1 MLNKI
6 MPSPYN
12 VNRICTL
19 FLTKT
24 RAICYSSGMKIGII
38 GLPQVGKK
46 ILFEVLTQQ
55 KSNTRDNSRDIIPGV
70 VRIKDPRFDKLVS
83 MYSPKNEVPATI
95 DISLLPKIEGKTVSS
110 GEVFTKIAD
119 VDALC
124 HIVRSFEDESIYHV
138 EGSINP
144 IRDID
149 TINSE
154 LILNDM
160 IFIEKRLERIDK
172 ELSRKKDTAREKDKE
187 ILLKLKAHLEK
198 ELPLRTMPL
207 NEEENKVILACQFI
221 SMKPMIIVL
230 NVGEEDIK
238 DTDILDSVK
247 QKYKDQQIETI
258 HVSVKIEAEIAAL
271 PKEEQKDF
279 LSELGIEEPAINA
292 LTRSF
297 YKTLGLISF
306 FTIGKD
312 EVREW
317 MIRKN
322 STAPEAAGAIH
333 TDMSRGFIRA
343 QIIKYKDLISL
354 GTEAKVKEA
363 GKCYV
368 KGKEYI
374 VEDGDIIDIRF
385 NI

>member
-1 MLNKI
+1 
-6 MPSPYN
+6 MPILHN
-12 VNRICTL
+12 VNGYAFFFDKKKRV
-19 FLTKT
+19 FYNN
-24 RAICYSSGMKIGII
+24 RMKIGVI

-46 ILFEVLTQQ
+46 VLFEILTQQ
-55 KSNTRDNSRDIIPGV
+55 KSSAVDNSRDVIPGI
-70 VRIKDPRFDKLVS
+70 VRVKDTRFNKLVS
-83 MYSPKNEVPATI
+83 MYSPKSEVSATI
-95 DISLLPKIEGKTVSS
+95 DVSLLPRIEKEAVSS
-110 GEVFTKIAD
+110 GDIFTKISD

-124 HIVRSFEDESIYHV
+124 HIVRSFKDESIYHV

-149 TINSE
+149 AVNSE

-172 ELSRKKDTAREKDKE
+172 ELSRKKDIVKEKDKE
-187 ILLKLKAHLEK
+187 ILSKLKVHLEK

-207 NEEENKVILACQFI
+207 NKEENKLISAYQFI
-221 SMKPMIIVL
+221 SKKPIIIAL
-230 NVGEEDIK
+230 NIGEEDVE
-238 DTDILDSVK
+238 DTSLLDSVK
-247 QKYKDQQIETI
+247 QKYEEHKIGVMQ
-258 HVSVKIEAEIAAL
+258 VSAKIESEIASL
-271 PKEEQKDF
+271 PEEEQKDF

-292 LTRSF
+292 LTRLF

-306 FTIGKD
+306 FTVGKD

-333 TDMSRGFIRA
+333 TDLQRGFIRA
-343 QIIKYKDLISL
+343 QVIKYNDLISL

-363 GKCYV
+363 GKCYL
-368 KGKEYI
+368 KGKDYV

-385 NI
+385 NV

>member
-1 MLNKI
+1 MY
-6 MPSPYN
+6 SF
-12 VNRICTL
+12 
-19 FLTKT
+19 FLTRP
-24 RAICYSSGMKIGII
+24 RALCYSSGMKIGII

-46 ILFEVLTQQ
+46 TLFEILLQE
-55 KSNTRDNSRDIIPGV
+55 KLNISDNLKTDVIPGV
-70 VRIKDPRFDKLVS
+70 VKVKDPRFDKLVS
-83 MYSPKNEVPATI
+83 MYAPQKEAPATI
-95 DISLLPKIEGKTVSS
+95 DIALLPKIEKETVSS
-110 GEVFTKIAD
+110 GEVFVKIAD

-149 TINSE
+149 AINSE

-172 ELSRKKDTAREKDKE
+172 ELSRKKDIEREKDKE
-187 ILLKLKAHLEK
+187 MLLKLKSHLEK
-198 ELPLRTMPL
+198 ELPLRTMSL
-207 NEEENKVILACQFI
+207 NEEERKLTSAYQFI

-230 NVGEEDIK
+230 NVEEDKIK
-238 DTDILDSVK
+238 DMSLLNSVNR
-247 QKYKDQQIETI
+247 KYKDLKITLMQ
-258 HVSVKIEAEIAAL
+258 VSAKIEAEIASL

-279 LSELGIEEPAINA
+279 LSALGIEEPAVNA

-306 FTIGKD
+306 FTVGKD

-317 MIRKN
+317 MVRKN
-322 STAPEAAGAIH
+322 STAPEAAGVIH
-333 TDMSRGFIRA
+333 TDLQRGFIRA
-343 QIIKYKDLISL
+343 QVIKYEDLISL

-368 KGKEYI
+368 KGKDYI

-385 NI
+385 NV

>member
-1 MLNKI
+1 
-6 MPSPYN
+6 
-12 VNRICTL
+12 
-19 FLTKT
+19 
-24 RAICYSSGMKIGII
+24 MKIGII

-55 KSNTRDNSRDIIPGV
+55 KSNTPDNSRDIILGV
-70 VRIKDPRFDKLVS
+70 VSVKDPRFDKLVS
-83 MYSPKNEVPATI
+83 MYSPKSEVPATI
-95 DISLLPKIEGKTVSS
+95 DISLLPKIEKETVSS
-110 GEVFTKIAD
+110 GEIFTKISD

-124 HIVRSFEDESIYHV
+124 HIVRSFKDESVYHV
-138 EGSINP
+138 EGSINL

-149 TINSE
+149 AVNSE

-172 ELSRKKDTAREKDKE
+172 ELSRKKDTLREKDKE
-187 ILLKLKAHLEK
+187 ILSKLKVHLEK

-207 NEEENKVILACQFI
+207 NKEENKLILAYQFI
-221 SMKPMIIVL
+221 SMKPMIIAL
-230 NVGEEDIK
+230 NIGEEDIK
-238 DTDILDSVK
+238 DTSLLDSVK
-247 QKYKDQQIETI
+247 QKYEEQKIGVMQ
-258 HVSVKIEAEIAAL
+258 VSAKIESEIASL
-271 PKEEQKDF
+271 PEAEQKDF
-279 LSELGIEEPAINA
+279 LSELGIEEPAVNA

-306 FTIGKD
+306 FTVGKD
-312 EVREW
+312 EVRAW
-317 MIRKN
+317 MVRKN

-333 TDMSRGFIRA
+333 TDLQRGFIRA
-343 QIIKYKDLISL
+343 QVIKYEDLILLS
-354 GTEAKVKEA
+354 TEAKVKEA

-385 NI
+385 NV

>member
-1 MLNKI
+1 

-12 VNRICTL
+12 VNRICNL

-24 RAICYSSGMKIGII
+24 RAFCYSSDMKIGII

-46 ILFEVLTQQ
+46 TLFEILLQE
-55 KSNTRDNSRDIIPGV
+55 KLNISDNLKTDVIPGV
-70 VRIKDPRFDKLVS
+70 VKVKDPRFDKLVS

-95 DISLLPKIEGKTVSS
+95 DIALLPKIEKETVSS
-110 GEVFTKIAD
+110 GEVFVKIAD

-124 HIVRSFEDESIYHV
+124 HIVRSFKDESVYHV

-149 TINSE
+149 AVNSE

-172 ELSRKKDTAREKDKE
+172 ELSRKKDIVKEKDKE
-187 ILLKLKAHLEK
+187 ILSKLKVHLEK

-207 NEEENKVILACQFI
+207 DKEENKLISTYQFI
-221 SMKPMIIVL
+221 SMKPIIIAL
-230 NVGEEDIK
+230 NIGEEDVE
-238 DTDILDSVK
+238 DTSLLDSVK
-247 QKYKDQQIETI
+247 QKYEEHKIGVMQ
-258 HVSVKIEAEIAAL
+258 VSAKIESEIASL
-271 PKEEQKDF
+271 PEEEQKEF

-292 LTRSF
+292 LTRLF

-306 FTIGKD
+306 FTVGKD

-333 TDMSRGFIRA
+333 TDLQRGFIRA
-343 QIIKYKDLISL
+343 QVIKYNDLISL

-363 GKCYV
+363 GKCYL
-368 KGKEYI
+368 KGKDYV

-385 NI
+385 NV

>member
-1 MLNKI
+1 MCL
-6 MPSPYN
+6 S
-12 VNRICTL
+12 
-19 FLTKT
+19 LTKT
-24 RAICYSSGMKIGII
+24 RVLCYSNSMKIGII

-55 KSNTRDNSRDIIPGV
+55 KSNTSDNSRDIIPGV
-70 VRIKDPRFDKLVS
+70 VRVKDPRFDKLVS

-95 DISLLPKIEGKTVSS
+95 DISLLPKIEGETVSS

-124 HIVRSFEDESIYHV
+124 HIVRSFENESVYHI
-138 EGSINP
+138 EGTINP
-144 IRDID
+144 MRDIGA
-149 TINSE
+149 INSE

-160 IFIEKRLERIDK
+160 IFIEKRLERINKDLLK
-172 ELSRKKDTAREKDKE
+172 KKDIAREKDKE
-187 ILLKLKAHLEK
+187 ILLKLKVHLEN
-198 ELPLRTMPL
+198 ELPLRTIHL
-207 NEEENKVILACQFI
+207 NEEEKKLILAYPFI
-221 SMKPMIIVL
+221 SMKPIIIVL
-230 NVGEEDIK
+230 NVGEDHIK
-238 DTDILDSVK
+238 DTSLLNSVK
-247 QKYKDQQIETI
+247 LKYKDQQIALMQ
-258 HVSVKIEAEIAAL
+258 VSTKIESEISAL

-279 LSELGIEEPAINA
+279 LSALGIEEPAVDV
-292 LTRSF
+292 LTRLF

-306 FTIGKD
+306 FTVGKD

-317 MIRKN
+317 MVREN

-343 QIIKYKDLISL
+343 QIIKYKDLVSF

-368 KGKEYI
+368 KGKDYV

-385 NI
+385 NV

>member
-1 MLNKI
+1 MSIEYVLF
-6 MPSPYN
+6 
-12 VNRICTL
+12 

-24 RAICYSSGMKIGII
+24 RDLCYSNNMKIGII

-46 ILFEVLTQQ
+46 ILFELLTQQ
-55 KSNTRDNSRDIIPGV
+55 KSNTSDNSRDIIPGV
-70 VRIKDPRFDKLVS
+70 VRVKDPRFDKLVS
-83 MYSPKNEVPATI
+83 IYSPKNEVPATI
-95 DISLLPKIEGKTVSS
+95 DILLLPKIEREAISS

-124 HIVRSFEDESIYHV
+124 HIVRSFEDESVYHV

-149 TINSE
+149 AINSE

-172 ELSRKKDTAREKDKE
+172 DLARKKDTAREKDKE

-207 NEEENKVILACQFI
+207 NKEERKLILAYQFI
-221 SMKPMIIVL
+221 SIKPIIIVL
-230 NVGEEDIK
+230 NVGEAQIK
-238 DTDILDSVK
+238 DTSLLDSVN
-247 QKYKDQQIETI
+247 QKYKDQQIALMQ
-258 HVSVKIEAEIAAL
+258 VSVKIESEIAAL
-271 PKEEQKDF
+271 PKEEQEDF
-279 LSELGIEEPAINA
+279 LSELRIEEPAVSA

-317 MIRKN
+317 MVREN
-322 STAPEAAGAIH
+322 STAPEAAGTIH
-333 TDMSRGFIRA
+333 TDMQRGFIRA
-343 QIIKYKDLISL
+343 QVIKYEDLVSL

-368 KGKEYI
+368 KGKDYI

-385 NI
+385 NV

>member
-1 MLNKI
+1 MSIGYAL
-6 MPSPYN
+6 S
-12 VNRICTL
+12 
-19 FLTKT
+19 LTKT
-24 RAICYSSGMKIGII
+24 RGFCYSNNMKIGVI

-46 ILFEVLTQQ
+46 ILFEILTQQ
-55 KSNTRDNSRDIIPGV
+55 KSKTPDNSRDIIPGV
-70 VRIKDPRFDKLVS
+70 VSVKDPRFDKLIS
-83 MYSPKNEVPATI
+83 MYLPKSEVPATI
-95 DISLLPKIEGKTVSS
+95 DISLLPKIEKETVSS
-110 GEVFTKIAD
+110 GEIFTKISD
-119 VDALC
+119 VDAIC
-124 HIVRSFEDESIYHV
+124 HIVRSFKDESVYHV

-149 TINSE
+149 AINSE

-172 ELSRKKDTAREKDKE
+172 ELSRKKDIVKEKDKE
-187 ILLKLKAHLEK
+187 ILSKLKVHLEK

-207 NEEENKVILACQFI
+207 DKEENKLISTYQFI
-221 SMKPMIIVL
+221 SMKPIIIAL
-230 NVGEEDIK
+230 NIGEEDVE
-238 DTDILDSVK
+238 DTSLLDSVK
-247 QKYKDQQIETI
+247 QKYEEHKIGVMQ
-258 HVSVKIEAEIAAL
+258 VSAKIESEIASL
-271 PKEEQKDF
+271 PEEEQKDF

-292 LTRSF
+292 LTRLF

-306 FTIGKD
+306 FTVGKD

-333 TDMSRGFIRA
+333 TDLQRGFIRA
-343 QIIKYKDLISL
+343 QVIKYNDLISL

-363 GKCYV
+363 GKCYL
-368 KGKEYI
+368 KGKDYV

-385 NI
+385 NV

>member
-1 MLNKI
+1 
-6 MPSPYN
+6 MPILHN
-12 VNRICTL
+12 VNGYAF

-24 RAICYSSGMKIGII
+24 ETFVGNCMKIGVI

-46 ILFEVLTQQ
+46 VLFEILTQQ
-55 KSNTRDNSRDIIPGV
+55 KSSAVDNSRDVIPGI
-70 VRIKDPRFDKLVS
+70 VRVKDTRFNKLVS
-83 MYSPKNEVPATI
+83 MYSPKSEVPATI
-95 DISLLPKIEGKTVSS
+95 DVSLLPRIEKEAVSS
-110 GEVFTKIAD
+110 GDIFTKISD

-124 HIVRSFEDESIYHV
+124 HIVRSFKDESVYHV

-149 TINSE
+149 AVNSE

-172 ELSRKKDTAREKDKE
+172 ELSRKKDIVKEKDKE
-187 ILLKLKAHLEK
+187 ILSKLKVHLEK

-207 NEEENKVILACQFI
+207 DKEENKLISTYQFI
-221 SMKPMIIVL
+221 SMKPIIIAL
-230 NVGEEDIK
+230 NIGEEDVE
-238 DTDILDSVK
+238 DTSLLDSVK
-247 QKYKDQQIETI
+247 QKYEEHKIGVMQ
-258 HVSVKIEAEIAAL
+258 VSAKIESEIASL
-271 PKEEQKDF
+271 REEEQKDF
-279 LSELGIEEPAINA
+279 LSELGIEEPAINS
-292 LTRSF
+292 LTRLF

-306 FTIGKD
+306 FTVGKD

-333 TDMSRGFIRA
+333 TDLQRGFIRA
-343 QIIKYKDLISL
+343 QVIKYNDLISL

-363 GKCYV
+363 GKCYL
-368 KGKEYI
+368 KGKDYV

-385 NI
+385 NV

>member
-1 MLNKI
+1 
-6 MPSPYN
+6 
-12 VNRICTL
+12 
-19 FLTKT
+19 
-24 RAICYSSGMKIGII
+24 MKIGVI

-46 ILFEVLTQQ
+46 VLFEILTQQ
-55 KSNTRDNSRDIIPGV
+55 KSSAVDNSRDVIPGI
-70 VRIKDPRFDKLVS
+70 VRVKDTRFDKLVS
-83 MYSPKNEVPATI
+83 MYSPKSEVPATI
-95 DISLLPKIEGKTVSS
+95 DVSLLPRIEKEAVSS
-110 GEVFTKIAD
+110 GDIFTKISD

-124 HIVRSFEDESIYHV
+124 HIVRSFKDESVYHV

-149 TINSE
+149 AVNSE

-172 ELSRKKDTAREKDKE
+172 ELSRKKDIVKEKDKE
-187 ILLKLKAHLEK
+187 ILSKLKVHLEK

-207 NEEENKVILACQFI
+207 DKEENKLISTYQFI
-221 SMKPMIIVL
+221 SMKPIIIAL
-230 NVGEEDIK
+230 NIGEEDVE
-238 DTDILDSVK
+238 DTSLLDSVK
-247 QKYKDQQIETI
+247 QKYEEHKIGVMQ
-258 HVSVKIEAEIAAL
+258 VSAKIESEIASL
-271 PKEEQKDF
+271 PEEEQKDF

-292 LTRSF
+292 LTRLF

-306 FTIGKD
+306 FTVGKD

-333 TDMSRGFIRA
+333 TDLQRGFIRA
-343 QIIKYKDLISL
+343 QVIKYNDLISL

-363 GKCYV
+363 GKCYL
-368 KGKEYI
+368 KGKDYV

-385 NI
+385 NV

>member
-1 MLNKI
+1 MSL
-6 MPSPYN
+6 S
-12 VNRICTL
+12 
-19 FLTKT
+19 LTKT
-24 RAICYSSGMKIGII
+24 RDLCYSNSMKIGII

-46 ILFEVLTQQ
+46 NLFEILTQQ
-55 KSNTRDNSRDIIPGV
+55 KSNTPDNSRDIIPGV
-70 VRIKDPRFDKLVS
+70 VRVKDPRFDKLVS
-83 MYSPKNEVPATI
+83 MYTPQKEVPATI
-95 DISLLPKIEGKTVSS
+95 DISLLPKIEKEAVSS
-110 GEVFTKIAD
+110 GEVFTKILD

-124 HIVRSFEDESIYHV
+124 HIVRSFEDESVYHV

-144 IRDID
+144 IRDIGA
-149 TINSE
+149 INSE

-160 IFIEKRLERIDK
+160 MFIEKRLERIDK
-172 ELSRKKDTAREKDKE
+172 ELSRKKDIVKEKDKK
-187 ILLKLKAHLEK
+187 ILSKLKAHLEK

-207 NEEENKVILACQFI
+207 NKEEFKLILAYQFI
-221 SMKPMIIVL
+221 SMKPIIIVL
-230 NVGEEDIK
+230 NIGEEDIK
-238 DTDILDSVK
+238 NTNLLDSVK
-247 QKYKDQQIETI
+247 QKYEKQKIGVMQ
-258 HVSVKIEAEIAAL
+258 VSAKIESEIASL
-271 PKEEQKDF
+271 PEKEQKDF
-279 LSELGIEEPAINA
+279 LSELGIEEPAVNA

-317 MIRKN
+317 MVKKN

-343 QIIKYKDLISL
+343 QIIKYEDLVSL
-354 GTEAKVKEA
+354 GTEVKVKES

-368 KGKEYI
+368 KGKDYI

>member
-1 MLNKI
+1 
-6 MPSPYN
+6 
-12 VNRICTL
+12 
-19 FLTKT
+19 
-24 RAICYSSGMKIGII
+24 MKIGVI

-46 ILFEVLTQQ
+46 VLFEILTQQ
-55 KSNTRDNSRDIIPGV
+55 KSSAVDNSRDVIPGI
-70 VRIKDPRFDKLVS
+70 VRVKDTRFDKLVS
-83 MYSPKNEVPATI
+83 MYSPKSEVPATI
-95 DISLLPKIEGKTVSS
+95 DVSLLPRIEKEAVSS
-110 GEVFTKIAD
+110 GDIFTKISD

-124 HIVRSFEDESIYHV
+124 HIVRSFKDESVYHV

-149 TINSE
+149 AVNSE

-172 ELSRKKDTAREKDKE
+172 ELSRKKDIVKEKDKE
-187 ILLKLKAHLEK
+187 ILSKLKVHLEK

-207 NEEENKVILACQFI
+207 DKEENKLISTYQFI
-221 SMKPMIIVL
+221 SMKPIIIAL
-230 NVGEEDIK
+230 NIGEEDVE
-238 DTDILDSVK
+238 DTSLLDSVK
-247 QKYKDQQIETI
+247 QKYEEHKIGVMQ
-258 HVSVKIEAEIAAL
+258 VSAKIESEIASL
-271 PKEEQKDF
+271 REEEQKDF

-292 LTRSF
+292 LTRLF

-306 FTIGKD
+306 FTVGKD

-333 TDMSRGFIRA
+333 TDLQRGFIRA
-343 QIIKYKDLISL
+343 QVIKYKDLISL

-368 KGKEYI
+368 KGKDYV

-385 NI
+385 NV

>member
-1 MLNKI
+1 
-6 MPSPYN
+6 
-12 VNRICTL
+12 
-19 FLTKT
+19 
-24 RAICYSSGMKIGII
+24 MKIGII

-55 KSNTRDNSRDIIPGV
+55 KSNTPDNSRDIIPGV
-70 VRIKDPRFDKLVS
+70 VRVKDPRFDKLVS
-83 MYSPKNEVPATI
+83 MYSPKNEVPAAI
-95 DISLLPKIEGKTVSS
+95 DISLLPKIEKETVSR

-124 HIVRSFEDESIYHV
+124 HIVRSFENESVYHV

-160 IFIEKRLERIDK
+160 IFTEKRLERIDK
-172 ELSRKKDTAREKDKE
+172 ELSRKNDITKEKDKE

-207 NEEENKVILACQFI
+207 NKEEFKLILAYQFI
-221 SMKPMIIVL
+221 SMKPIIIVL
-230 NVGEEDIK
+230 NIGEEDIIN
-238 DTDILDSVK
+238 TSLLDSVK
-247 QKYKDQQIETI
+247 RKYKDQQMEII
-258 HVSVKIEAEIAAL
+258 QVSAKIESEIASL
-271 PKEEQKDF
+271 PEAEQKDF
-279 LSELGIEEPAINA
+279 LSELGIEEPAVNA

-306 FTIGKD
+306 FTVGKD

-317 MIRKN
+317 MVREN
-322 STAPEAAGAIH
+322 STAPEAAGVIH
-333 TDMSRGFIRA
+333 TDLQRGFIRA
-343 QIIKYKDLISL
+343 QVIKYEDLVSL

-368 KGKEYI
+368 KGKDYI

-385 NI
+385 NV

>member
-1 MLNKI
+1 
-6 MPSPYN
+6 
-12 VNRICTL
+12 
-19 FLTKT
+19 
-24 RAICYSSGMKIGII
+24 MKIGII

-46 ILFEVLTQQ
+46 ILFEVLAQQ
-55 KSNTRDNSRDIIPGV
+55 KSNIPDNSRDVIPGV
-70 VRIKDPRFDKLVS
+70 VSVKDTRFDKLVS

-95 DISLLPKIEGKTVSS
+95 DIALLPKIEKETVSS

-124 HIVRSFEDESIYHV
+124 HIVRSFEDESVYHV

-144 IRDID
+144 MRDID

-160 IFIEKRLERIDK
+160 IFIEKRLARIDK
-172 ELSRKKDTAREKDKE
+172 DLARKKDTAREKDKE
-187 ILLKLKAHLEK
+187 ILLKLKAHLEN
-198 ELPLRTMPL
+198 ELPLRTMHM
-207 NEEENKVILACQFI
+207 NEEENKLILAYQFI

-238 DTDILDSVK
+238 DTRLLGSVK
-247 QKYKDQQIETI
+247 LKYKDQQMEVIQ
-258 HVSVKIEAEIAAL
+258 VSVKIESEIAAL

-279 LSELGIEEPAINA
+279 LSELGIEEPAVNA

-317 MIRKN
+317 MIREN
-322 STAPEAAGAIH
+322 SIAPEAAGAIH
-333 TDMSRGFIRA
+333 TDMQRGFIRA
-343 QIIKYKDLISL
+343 QIIKYKDLVSF

-368 KGKEYI
+368 KGKDYI

-385 NI
+385 NV

>member
-1 MLNKI
+1 
-6 MPSPYN
+6 
-12 VNRICTL
+12 
-19 FLTKT
+19 
-24 RAICYSSGMKIGII
+24 MKIGII

-55 KSNTRDNSRDIIPGV
+55 KSNTQDNSRDIIPGV
-70 VRIKDPRFDKLVS
+70 VKVKDPRFDKLVS

-95 DISLLPKIEGKTVSS
+95 DILLLPRIEKNAVSS
-110 GEVFTKIAD
+110 GEVFAKIAD

-124 HIVRSFEDESIYHV
+124 HIVRSFEDESVYHV
-138 EGSINP
+138 EGIINP

-149 TINSE
+149 AINSE

-198 ELPLRTMPL
+198 ELPLRTIPL
-207 NEEENKVILACQFI
+207 NKEERKLILAYQFI

-238 DTDILDSVK
+238 DTSLLDSLK
-247 QKYKDQQIETI
+247 LKYKGQQIEI
-258 HVSVKIEAEIAAL
+258 MQVSIKIESEIASL
-271 PKEEQKDF
+271 SKEEQKDF
-279 LSELGIEEPAINA
+279 LSALGIEEPTVDA
-292 LTRSF
+292 LTRLF

-306 FTIGKD
+306 FTVGKD

-317 MIRKN
+317 MVREN
-322 STAPEAAGAIH
+322 STAPEAAGVIH
-333 TDMSRGFIRA
+333 TDLQRGFIRA
-343 QIIKYKDLISL
+343 QIIKYKDLVSF

-368 KGKEYI
+368 KGKDYI

-385 NI
+385 NV